1 MGEKKTSKWRFT
13 WQSEYEYFPI
23 ASIAEQIFLYVYLL
37 LIFYVTGYSLV
48 LLSMS
53 TLLRSIDFYLM
64 TVYVMKN
71 FFVKL
76 PLKWLFIWGMTF
88 HPSGDS
94 HLSEVFFVPLAYMS
108 KYIGY
113 FYIFIVLFNSLFSFE
128 FQIINKH
135 LHCLVLQYEFYFYTE

>member
-1 MGEKKTSKWRFT
+1 MT
-13 WQSEYEYFPI
+13 
-23 ASIAEQIFLYVYLL
+23 
-37 LIFYVTGYSLV
+37 FYVAIGIWIFPHSKYSWADFFICLFIID
-48 LLSMS
+48 
-53 TLLRSIDFYLM
+53 LLRHRLQLSASFH
-64 TVYVMKN
+64 VYVAKIN
-71 FFVKL
+71 RFLPNDSLCYEKFFVKL